1 MAGTDHILQLWM
13 AKGALGVKAIYSPRF
28 RRLFKES
35 FWIALGQAMAML
47 GLLVGVRLLTE
58 LLDPAAYGELA
69 LGLTVASL
77 VNQIVF
83 GPLGGGI
90 IRIYAPAVEQGGF
103 GSYLTAVRQL
113 VCSATVIIA
122 LITLIAVVCLLV
134 TGRTELIAIA
144 VAALTFATINGYNS
158 ILSGIQNAARQR
170 SIVALHQGFET
181 WARFLVAVGL
191 MLWLGVTSTVA
202 IVGYGV
208 AALMVLGSQYVFF
221 RKIKLRDISVSDNEQ
236 IWREQIWKF
245 SWPISIFGIFTWM
258 QLVSDRWA
266 LEFFST
272 TQEVGLYAVL
282 FQLGYYPMAM
292 ASGMAMQ
299 LLVPIFYQRA
309 GDASDDRRNANVNR
323 LSWRIIWLTLAATGS
338 AFLLSLLF
346 HTQIFGFFVSKN
358 YLTVSHLLPWML
370 LAGGVFAAAQTIA
383 LNIMSQMK
391 THTMMAA
398 KILTAVLGIAFNC
411 AGAYWYG
418 TSGIVIASV
427 LFSVSL
433 FVWMALLSKQNGVT
447 NCL

>member
-1 MAGTDHILQLWM
+1 MACTDQILQLWM
-13 AKGALGVKAIYSPRF
+13 AKGALRVKAIYSPRF

-35 FWIALGQAMAML
+35 FWIALGQEMAML

-122 LITLIAVVCLLV
+122 LIALIAVVCLLV
-134 TGRTELIAIA
+134 TGRTEWIAIA
-144 VAALTFATINGYNS
+144 VAALIFATINGYNS

-170 SIVALHQGFET
+170 SIVGLHQGFET
-181 WARFLVAVGL
+181 WARFLVAAGF

-202 IVGYGV
+202 IAGYAV

-221 RKIKLRDISVSDNEQ
+221 RKIKLRDISVSDNER

-272 TQEVGLYAVL
+272 TQEVGLDAVL
-282 FQLGYYPMAM
+282 FQIG
-292 ASGMAMQ
+292 
-299 LLVPIFYQRA
+299 
-309 GDASDDRRNANVNR
+309 
-323 LSWRIIWLTLAATGS
+323 
-338 AFLLSLLF
+338 
-346 HTQIFGFFVSKN
+346 
-358 YLTVSHLLPWML
+358 
-370 LAGGVFAAAQTIA
+370 
-383 LNIMSQMK
+383 
-391 THTMMAA
+391 
-398 KILTAVLGIAFNC
+398 
-411 AGAYWYG
+411 
-418 TSGIVIASV
+418 
-427 LFSVSL
+427 
-433 FVWMALLSKQNGVT
+433 
-447 NCL
+447 